1 MVEAHL
7 VWPITKQYLIWLIW
21 FDNHDCHYFD
31 QQQPKLESETCLSP
45 DPNRLTTLNLTR
57 VFQKFTKKKI
67 PLGRLYSITI
77 SHVSWQF
84 VNHAHVFFVEWQLF
98 LSEILPKKNP
108 ARGRW
113 PLRWRRWA
121 ADLSFQKSVSALCG
135 ETQVVKLAGGN
146 PQDLGWNWGC
156 WMFFFNES
164 FCSKWWKIVGNVQD
178 FLFR

>member
-84 VNHAHVFFVEWQLF
+84 VNHAHVFLSNGSFFSVKFSRKKIQHVEDGPWGGVAGRQTWVSKN
-98 LSEILPKKNP
+98 LSVPYV
-108 ARGRW
+108 GR
-113 PLRWRRWA
+113 P
-121 ADLSFQKSVSALCG
+121 
-135 ETQVVKLAGGN
+135 
-146 PQDLGWNWGC
+146 
-156 WMFFFNES
+156 
-164 FCSKWWKIVGNVQD
+164 KWWSWLEGIHRIWDGIEDVGCF
-178 FLFR
+178 FLMRVFVLNDGR